1 MPINDDFIIN
11 LKSACNIEDIVSRY
25 VTLKR
30 DGRNSKGLCL
40 FHSEK
45 TPSMVIYHDTQS
57 FYCFGCGVGGDIISF
72 IMKADNLDYIEAIKY
87 LCSYARIDFPENFD
101 SFDDTS
107 NIKKTI
113 YEINRESAYY
123 FHKNLKLPV
132 SYIARKYLHDRN
144 IGDNIIIRYGIG
156 YATGDWDGLIK
167 YLKQKGYSIN
177 DILKSALISKSKSG
191 KFYDTF
197 RNRIIFPIIDLRG
210 NVIGFGGRVLDD
222 TKPKYLNSADTM
234 VFKKSKN
241 LFSMNFA
248 KNDNSDKIIIV
259 EGYMDVISV
268 YQAGFHNVVAT
279 LGTALTSDQAR
290 LISRYTK
297 KEVIIAYDSDDAG
310 KKATNRAFNL
320 LREVGIK
327 VKVLSLENAKDPD
340 EYIRKF
346 GAKRFDKL
354 INNSNDIIDYEL
366 VNIKSKYDISN
377 SEDKILYIKECVNLF
392 SKTKRFDKLI
402 NNSNDIIDYELV
414 NIKSKYDISNS
425 EDKIL
430 YIKECVNLFSK
441 IENVIDREVYI
452 LKLSNETGI
461 SKEVINI
468 NVENSIKRAN
478 KYIRK
483 KLWNTIQNQR
493 FNSDIHMSNGIYQKD
508 KITKSEE
515 GIIYFIINNPDC
527 IDDVLSIIN
536 QDHFKT
542 EVNKKIFSYII
553 DKIKNNSAL
562 DFSLFTRDLSDTE
575 ISVISGIDASFRDIL
590 NSKQQLY
597 DYLYT
602 LVNSNNKI
610 EEKDILNMTPEQI
623 KAFYDKKT
631 Y

>member
-57 FYCFGCGVGGDIISF
+57 FYCFGCGAGGDIISF

-87 LCSYARIDFPENFD
+87 LCSYARIDFPENLD

-113 YEINRESAYY
+113 YEINRESAYF
-123 FHKNLKLPV
+123 FHKNLNLPA
-132 SYIARKYLHDRN
+132 SYIARKYLHERN

-156 YATGDWDGLIK
+156 YATGEWDGLIK

-191 KFYDTF
+191 RFYDTF
-197 RNRIIFPIIDLRG
+197 RNRIMFPIIDLKG

-259 EGYMDVISV
+259 EGYMDVISI

-279 LGTALTSDQAR
+279 LGTALTAEQAR

-310 KKATNRAFNL
+310 KNATNRAFNL

-327 VKVLSLENAKDPD
+327 VKVLSLENSKDPD

-366 VNIKSKYDISN
+366 INIKSKYDISN
-377 SEDKILYIKECVNLF
+377 SEDKIA
-392 SKTKRFDKLI
+392 
-402 NNSNDIIDYELV
+402 
-414 NIKSKYDISNS
+414 
-425 EDKIL
+425 

-441 IENVIDREVYI
+441 IENIIDREVYI

-468 NVENSIKRAN
+468 NVQNNIKRAN

-483 KLWNTIQNQR
+483 KVWNTIQNQR
-493 FNSDIHMSNGIYQKD
+493 LNNDIYMSNGIYQKD

-515 GIIYFIINNPDC
+515 GIIYFLINNPDC

-542 EVNKKIFSYII
+542 EINKKIFSYII
-553 DKIKNNSAL
+553 DKIKNNSSL
-562 DFSLFTRDLSDTE
+562 DLSLFTRDLSDRE
-575 ISVISGIDASFRDIL
+575 VSVISGIDANFRDIL

-597 DYLYT
+597 DYVYT
-602 LVNSNNKI
+602 LVNNNKI
-610 EEKDILNMTPEQI
+610 DEKDIINMTPEQI
-623 KAFYDKKT
+623 KEFYDKKT
-631 Y
+631 H